1 MNSSSTVRALA
12 LGVVATVVAV
22 SGGRP
27 ATADPVADFYKGKT
41 VQIII
46 GAGMGGS
53 YGLYAQ
59 LAARHLAGKIPG
71 HPTIVVQS
79 MPGAGGLKA
88 LAYEYN
94 VAQKDGSVLAVPHAE
109 VLQETVLDEKARF
122 NAAKYNWIG
131 RFVDVDLV
139 GIALAKSGVT
149 SLDVA
154 KRRQVIVGSTG
165 LRSVTG
171 MVPVLFNRI
180 AGTKFKIVV
189 GYKGVDEMF
198 LAQQKGEI
206 EVVPASWVIAKVL
219 HANEFKSGAMVAIFS
234 TALERSAELPNTPT
248 ITEFGRNDD
257 EKMFLRIYFAGGMVG
272 RALATPPGVPAER
285 VNALRA
291 AFDAAVT
298 DKGFEADVAKRHI
311 SINVMHGAQLAS
323 RIGKV
328 MELTPAQVAKARKIY
343 GDVLASVQGKGKGK

>member
-1 MNSSSTVRALA
+1 MDPITMARAIS
-12 LGVVATVVAV
+12 LGVLAAV
-22 SGGRP
+22 IAGSSGARP
-27 ATADPVADFYKGKT
+27 AAADPVADFYKGKT

-53 YGLYAQ
+53 YGLYGQ
-59 LAARHLAGKIPG
+59 LAARHIASRIPG
-71 HPTIVVQS
+71 NPTVLVQS

-94 VAQKDGSVLAVPHAE
+94 VAAKDGSILAVPHAE
-109 VLQETVLDEKARF
+109 VLQETVLNEKARF
-122 NAAKYNWIG
+122 NAAKFNWIG

-139 GIALAKSGVT
+139 GIALTKTGVA

-171 MVPVLFNRI
+171 MVPVLFNRV

-219 HANEFKSGAMVAIFS
+219 HAEDFKNGSMVAIFS
-234 TALERSAELPNTPT
+234 TALERSAALPNTPT
-248 ITEFGRNDD
+248 ITEFGRDDD
-257 EKMFLRIYFAGGMVG
+257 EKMFLRIYFAGGTVG
-272 RALATPPGVPAER
+272 RALAAPPGVPAER
-285 VNALRA
+285 VKALRA
-291 AFDAAVT
+291 AFNAAVA
-298 DKGFEADVAKRHI
+298 DKGFAADVDKRKI
-311 SINVMHGAQLAS
+311 SINTMPGEELAA
-323 RIGKV
+323 RVDKV
-328 MELTPAQVAKARKIY
+328 MELTPAQTAKARKIY
-343 GDVLASVQGKGKGK
+343 ADVLASVQDKGK